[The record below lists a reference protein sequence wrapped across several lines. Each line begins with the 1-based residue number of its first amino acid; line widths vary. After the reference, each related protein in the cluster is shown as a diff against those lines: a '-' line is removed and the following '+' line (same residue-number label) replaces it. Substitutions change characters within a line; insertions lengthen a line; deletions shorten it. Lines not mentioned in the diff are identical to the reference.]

1 MQTSS
6 PIKEILIKSNKT
18 FLLEYWNIFF
28 YIYSNKFLEAFKAK
42 NSKNYDKNVLESISL
57 DDLLKNKKT
66 NFIENNS
73 IFINKINS
81 EYSLS
86 EQINK
91 ERNEDKKKI
100 ISDNKVHEL
109 YENTG
114 EINEKLI
121 TPKLGFFSSSSLN
134 NLGGVEGY
142 PSFLYDPFNRQQS
155 NNNFDSN
162 LALNKFQPMSSS
174 SFPNSINHPPSL
186 NNLNMN
192 KNIIS
197 NSGINQG
204 NFLNVY
210 NNYKSSNSNLIKNNS
225 NNMLSINEA
234 ELCNKKTLLSPPPP
248 CINNY
253 MPPFLPKLTQTQNLL
268 PNVNDK
274 NINNITFSTCLNEKN
289 ILKEN
294 DKNSSTLNM
303 FNKKRKRDIKNNKLV
318 FILGDKDKD
327 NKKEKKEKKEIKK
340 QKIING
346 DEEKK
351 ENLKKNDENSEKN
364 RKPRGSKFRG
374 VSRNGNQ
381 WQVLIMVNKKKRYVG
396 SYSKEE
402 DAARAYDKVA
412 LQNHGSK
419 AKTNFDYTKKEVEEI
434 LASPQLLKIN

>member
-210 NNYKSSNSNLIKNNS
+210 NNYKSSNSNLINNNS
-225 NNMLSINEA
+225 NNLLSINA
-234 ELCNKKTLLSPPPP
+234 ADLCNKKTLLSPPPP
-248 CINNY
+248 RINNY

-346 DEEKK
+346 D
-351 ENLKKNDENSEKN
+351 
-364 RKPRGSKFRG
+364 
-374 VSRNGNQ
+374 
-381 WQVLIMVNKKKRYVG
+381 
-396 SYSKEE
+396 
-402 DAARAYDKVA
+402 
-412 LQNHGSK
+412 
-419 AKTNFDYTKKEVEEI
+419 
-434 LASPQLLKIN
+434 